1 VIESRIG
8 KCGVVSASLILA
20 LVLATSRPKRPEVI
34 FPFSA
39 GLVLLAG
46 IIAWRV
52 RVAPSPV
59 AIHPLGD
66 ANAFIAAVPQ
76 LVARLDEW
84 AQGKGVPAPPRVR
97 EELAEWVW
105 AHREPLG
112 DSWRDVFPGLV
123 ALHGEALRAGDPLLE
138 WSVRAGEPALRRP
151 GSLWPAKRLFHEV
164 HDAVFADV

>member
-84 AQGKGVPAPPRVR
+84 AQGKGVPAPPRVSR
-97 EELAEWVW
+97 
-105 AHREPLG
+105 G
-112 DSWRDVFPGLV
+112 TG
-123 ALHGEALRAGDPLLE
+123 
-138 WSVRAGEPALRRP
+138 
-151 GSLWPAKRLFHEV
+151 
-164 HDAVFADV
+164 